1 VVEHDARS
9 NTMNIKE
16 VAARARLSTATV
28 SRTINQSELVRP
40 RTAEKVQ
47 RAIRELGYYPN
58 TQARALVSGRTQIFG
73 LIISDIVNPFFP
85 ELVKSFEFA
94 AISRGYEVIVANTDY
109 SSGRMGGCVRR
120 MIERNVDGVAI
131 MTSEIDRHLLDEL
144 SRRRLPIVFLDVGKA
159 KPLIS
164 NIKVDYS
171 KGIGEAVQ
179 HIVSL
184 GHQHIGFIRGPVTLK
199 SARTRHSAFLKCIA
213 ACGIDKRQWCVVEG
227 NHKIDGGEV
236 AMMQLLSL
244 PKPPTAVLTSNDL
257 TAIGA
262 LRVIAR
268 VGLRVPDDISIVG
281 FDDIEFSQFTQP
293 PLTTVRLSR
302 DELGRKAF
310 DALYETV
317 AGLRRS
323 GQEIKISTG
332 LVRRESTAPVKVRS
346 RGVDLHSTKL
356 APEASLLIEIK
367 PRAIGR

>member
-1 VVEHDARS
+1 
-9 NTMNIKE
+9 MNIKE

-28 SRTINQSELVRP
+28 SRTINQSGLVRP
-40 RTAEKVQ
+40 RTAERVK
-47 RAIRELGYYPN
+47 RAIRELSYYPN
-58 TQARALVSGRTQIFG
+58 TQARALVSGRTQMFG

-94 AISRGYEVIVANTDY
+94 AIHRGYEVIVANTDY
-109 SSGRMGGCVRR
+109 NSERMGGCVRR
-120 MIERNVDGVAI
+120 MIERKVDGVAI

-144 SRRRLPIVFLDVGKA
+144 SHRRLPIVFLDVGQL

-184 GHQHIGFIRGPVTLK
+184 GHERIGFISGPLTLR
-199 SARTRHSAFLKCIA
+199 SARTRRSAFLKCIR
-213 ACGIDKRQWCVVEG
+213 ACGISKRQRSVVVG
-227 NHKIDGGEV
+227 NHKIDGGQE

-244 PKPPTAVLTSNDL
+244 PNPPTAVLTSNDL

-262 LRVIAR
+262 LRAITR
-268 VGLRVPDDISIVG
+268 VGLSVPNDISVVG
-281 FDDIEFSQFTQP
+281 FDDIELSQFTQP

-310 DALYETV
+310 DALYEMA
-317 AGLRRS
+317 AGLQRL
-323 GQEIKISTG
+323 GQEIKVSTG
-332 LVRRESTAPVKVRS
+332 LVRRESTAPLKVK
-346 RGVDLHSTKL
+346 
-356 APEASLLIEIK
+356 
-367 PRAIGR
+367 